1 MTAPIVPGTL
11 IQDRYYVLRVV
22 RPLEFGWLYSVAD
35 RQPSPITRQ
44 PSAHSLTCFLE
55 EHILSNSTQNLS
67 LITRQLTTELTHL
80 QQGFH
85 HSSILNSQFQT
96 DLPDYGEVLL
106 DLSEVRLEPDRVWIS
121 QRYGDHFSYAQVLED
136 RALSGEGDAVLSEP
150 EAWELLDALE
160 PLLSAL
166 HCQGL
171 SHGNLSPDS
180 IVWQMV
186 AQKPGLMQFG
196 GLRSVLQNQARSIHP
211 LDYVRSVHDCPIQA
225 DRVNLA
231 ETVLILLGDP
241 SWNGLSLQLA
251 QRLRPLL
258 ETPPQSELPQSERSK
273 KTKHT
278 SLKSI
283 VAPVITPYFS
293 SPTSVSTIGSSRSR
307 SIPSSFNSSNSSKR
321 PQRSNQSIQSQR
333 SKSSRRR
340 RSSRPDRK
348 SSIPS
353 FRQDPILWG
362 MGLVVF
368 GLSIVF
374 TYRLLMARSQ
384 FPNAES
390 NVILNSGPNSGPSES
405 SSFPLTTAPKSSE
418 LTPELQTQ
426 LRSLQLSEPW
436 FVGTT
441 AELLK
446 DESIPTDDSRWKDA
460 AGNLIK
466 VLEPMTP
473 EVRQGL
479 GNYRRS
485 DFDSWLSAK
494 NVQSKPNFSKQIE
507 AQTDQQFFEKF
518 PNIKGQPLNPRQL
531 GQVWYA
537 IAREV
542 IKNQKT

>member
-1 MTAPIVPGTL
+1 MTVPIVPGTV

-22 RPLEFGWLYSVAD
+22 RPLEFGWLYSVVD
-35 RQPSPITRQ
+35 RQPSRSTLAPT
-44 PSAHSLTCFLE
+44 AHPLTCFLE
-55 EHILSNSTQNLS
+55 EYVLPHSPSHPS
-67 LITRQLTTELTHL
+67 LLKRQLTTELTQL

-85 HSSILNSQFQT
+85 HSSIHNSQFQT
-96 DLPDYGEVLL
+96 DLPDYGDVLL
-106 DLSEVRLEPDRVWIS
+106 DDDRVWIS

-160 PLLSAL
+160 PLLTAL
-166 HCQGL
+166 HRQGL

-180 IVWQMV
+180 IVWQM
-186 AQKPGLMQFG
+186 ATQKPGLMQFG
-196 GLRSVLQNQARSIHP
+196 NLRSVLQEAQAQSIHP

-225 DRVNLA
+225 DWVNLA

-241 SWNGLSLQLA
+241 SWNRLSLQLA

-258 ETPPQSELPQSERSK
+258 ETPPQFQLSK
-273 KTKHT
+273 KTKST
-278 SLKSI
+278 QLKSI
-283 VAPVITPYFS
+283 VAPAIADHFS
-293 SPTSVSTIGSSRSR
+293 SPPPPSIVGSPSRSA
-307 SIPSSFNSSNSSKR
+307 PNSSTASKPSKQRRR
-321 PQRSNQSIQSQR
+321 PEQSIRSQPQ
-333 SKSSRRR
+333 KSFRRR
-340 RSSRPDRK
+340 RSAPSNRK
-348 SSIPS
+348 SSMPS

-362 MGLVVF
+362 MGLVIF
-368 GLSIVF
+368 GLSMVF
-374 TYRLLMARSQ
+374 AYRLAYRFLPTQTQSQ
-384 FPNAES
+384 SPNTDS
-390 NVILNSGPNSGPSES
+390 NSGPIAGLNPIPPRSA
-405 SSFPLTTAPKSSE
+405 SFPLPTAPQSSE
-418 LTPELQTQ
+418 LPPELQTQ
-426 LRSLQLSEPW
+426 LRSLQLSESW

-446 DESIPTDDSRWKDA
+446 DESIAINDSRWKETSS
-460 AGNLIK
+460 NLLK

-494 NVQSKPNFSKQIE
+494 NTPPKPDFSKQIE
-507 AQTDQQFFEKF
+507 TQTDQQFFEKF
-518 PNIKGQPLNPRQL
+518 PALKGQPLNPRQL

-537 IAREV
+537 IAHEV

>member
-1 MTAPIVPGTL
+1 MTVPIVPRTV

-22 RPLEFGWLYSVAD
+22 RPLEFGWLYSVVD
-35 RQPSPITRQ
+35 RQPSPSVLTTTA
-44 PSAHSLTCFLE
+44 PPLTCFLE
-55 EHILSNSTQNLS
+55 EYVLPHSLSHPS
-67 LITRQLTTELTHL
+67 LLKRQLTTELTQL

-85 HSSILNSQFQT
+85 HFSIHNSQFQT
-96 DLPDYGEVLL
+96 DLPDYGDVLL
-106 DLSEVRLEPDRVWIS
+106 DDDRVWIS

-136 RALSGEGDAVLSEP
+136 RALSGEGEAVLSEP

-166 HCQGL
+166 HRQGL
-171 SHGNLSPDS
+171 SHRNLSPDS
-180 IVWQMV
+180 IVWQM
-186 AQKPGLMQFG
+186 ATQKPGLMQFG
-196 GLRSVLQNQARSIHP
+196 SLRSVLQEAQAQSIHP

-225 DRVNLA
+225 DWVNLA

-241 SWNGLSLQLA
+241 SWNRLSLQLA

-258 ETPPQSELPQSERSK
+258 ETPPQSELSK

-278 SLKSI
+278 RLKSI
-283 VAPVITPYFS
+283 VSPAIAAHFS
-293 SPTSVSTIGSSRSR
+293 SSPPTSIIGSPSRSAPNSSTSSKPSKQRQRTEQSSRSH
-307 SIPSSFNSSNSSKR
+307 P
-321 PQRSNQSIQSQR
+321 P
-333 SKSSRRR
+333 KSSRRR
-340 RSSRPDRK
+340 RSAPSNRK

-362 MGLVVF
+362 MGLVIF
-368 GLSIVF
+368 GLSMVF
-374 TYRLLMARSQ
+374 AYRLAYRFLPTQTPSQ
-384 FPNAES
+384 PS
-390 NVILNSGPNSGPSES
+390 NTDSNSGPIAGTIPPES
-405 SSFPLTTAPKSSE
+405 SASFPLTTAPQSSE
-418 LTPELQTQ
+418 LPPELQTQ
-426 LRSLQLSEPW
+426 LRSLQLSEAW

-446 DESIPTDDSRWKDA
+446 DESIAINDSRWKETSS
-460 AGNLIK
+460 NLLKI
-466 VLEPMTP
+466 LEPMTP

-494 NVQSKPNFSKQIE
+494 NSPPKPDFSKQIE
-507 AQTDQQFFEKF
+507 TQTDQQFFEKF
-518 PNIKGQPLNPRQL
+518 PALKGQPLNPRQL

-542 IKNQKT
+542 IKNQKP

>member
-1 MTAPIVPGTL
+1 MTVPNVPGTV
-11 IQDRYYVLRVV
+11 IQDRYHVLRVV
-22 RPLEFGWLYSVAD
+22 RPLEFGWLYSVVD
-35 RQPSPITRQ
+35 RQPSRSTLATTAP
-44 PSAHSLTCFLE
+44 PTCFLE
-55 EHILSNSTQNLS
+55 EHILPNVVAHPL
-67 LITRQLTTELTHL
+67 LLKRKLTTELTQL

-96 DLPDYGEVLL
+96 DLPDYGDVLL
-106 DLSEVRLEPDRVWIS
+106 DNDRVWIS

-160 PLLSAL
+160 PLLTAL
-166 HCQGL
+166 HHQGL

-180 IVWQMV
+180 IVWQMA

-196 GLRSVLQNQARSIHP
+196 NLRSVLQMAQALSIHP

-225 DRVNLA
+225 DWVNLA

-258 ETPPQSELPQSERSK
+258 ETPPQSELSE
-273 KTKHT
+273 KTKNT
-278 SLKSI
+278 RLKSI
-283 VAPVITPYFS
+283 KAPAIAAHFS
-293 SPTSVSTIGSSRSR
+293 SSIPTSIIGLPSRSA
-307 SIPSSFNSSNSSKR
+307 SNGSKSSKLSKQ
-321 PQRSNQSIQSQR
+321 PQRLEQSIRSQR
-333 SKSSRRR
+333 PKSSRRR
-340 RSSRPDRK
+340 RSSPSDRK
-348 SSIPS
+348 SSMPS

-362 MGLVVF
+362 MGLVIF
-368 GLSIVF
+368 GLSTVF
-374 TYRLLMARSQ
+374 AYRLAYRLLPAQTQSQ
-384 FPNAES
+384 SQNAAP
-390 NVILNSGPNSGPSES
+390 NSGPNAVPDSIPSGSAA
-405 SSFPLTTAPKSSE
+405 SFPLTTAPPSPQ
-418 LTPELQTQ
+418 LPPELQTQ
-426 LRSLQLSEPW
+426 LRSLQLSEAW

-441 AELLK
+441 SELLK
-446 DESIPTDDSRWKDA
+446 NESIAIDDSRWKETSS
-460 AGNLIK
+460 NLLK

-473 EVRQGL
+473 DVRQGL

-494 NVQSKPNFSKQIE
+494 NSPPKPNFSKQIE
-507 AQTDQQFFEKF
+507 SQTDQQFFEKF
-518 PNIKGQPLNPRQL
+518 PALKGQPLNPRQL

>member
-180 IVWQMV
+180 IVWQMA